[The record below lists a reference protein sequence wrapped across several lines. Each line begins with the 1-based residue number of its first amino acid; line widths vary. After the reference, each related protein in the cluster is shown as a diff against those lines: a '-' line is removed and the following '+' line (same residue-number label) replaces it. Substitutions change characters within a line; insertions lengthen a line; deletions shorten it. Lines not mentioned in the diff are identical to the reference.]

1 MRRGE
6 VATIRKLRLAL
17 AMVLLFGATA
27 CSGTGINAGEQGGR
41 AFIVFTAMLVLTVVI
56 LAIFLGKE
64 D

>member
-1 MRRGE
+1 M
-6 VATIRKLRLAL
+6 ANLRKLRLVL
-17 AMVLLFGATA
+17 ATLLIFGATA

-41 AFIVFTAMLVLTVVI
+41 AFILFAAMLVVTVII

>member
-1 MRRGE
+1 MKRGE
-6 VATIRKLRLAL
+6 MATIRRLRLAL
-17 AMVLLFGATA
+17 ATSLLFGATA

>member
-1 MRRGE
+1 M
-6 VATIRKLRLAL
+6 ANLRKLRLAL
-17 AMVLLFGATA
+17 AALLLFGATA

-41 AFIVFTAMLVLTVVI
+41 AFIVFAAMLVATVII

>member
-6 VATIRKLRLAL
+6 VATIRKLRIAL
-17 AMVLLFGATA
+17 AVLLLFGVTS

>member
-1 MRRGE
+1 MRRD
-6 VATIRKLRLAL
+6 VANLRKLRLAL
-17 AMVLLFGATA
+17 AALLLFGATA

-41 AFIVFTAMLVLTVVI
+41 AFIVFAAMLVVTGII

>member
-1 MRRGE
+1 MKRGE

-17 AMVLLFGATA
+17 AALLLFGATA
-27 CSGTGINAGEQGGR
+27 CSGTGVNAGEQGGR
-41 AFIVFTAMLVLTVVI
+41 AFILFTAMLIVTVVI

>member
-1 MRRGE
+1 M
-6 VATIRKLRLAL
+6 AIIRKLRLAL

-41 AFIVFTAMLVLTVVI
+41 AFIVFTVMLVLTGVI